1 MSLSEPVN
9 ICAEVSTSFD
19 DESIVEVRTTCI
31 IHVNNHR
38 SIFQPMDLEDAGGVE
53 QASNVTKVIITI
65 G

>member
-1 MSLSEPVN
+1 MSLSEPAN
-9 ICAEVSTSFD
+9 ICA
-19 DESIVEVRTTCI
+19 DESIVEVRTICI

-53 QASNVTKVIITI
+53 QASNVTKVVITI